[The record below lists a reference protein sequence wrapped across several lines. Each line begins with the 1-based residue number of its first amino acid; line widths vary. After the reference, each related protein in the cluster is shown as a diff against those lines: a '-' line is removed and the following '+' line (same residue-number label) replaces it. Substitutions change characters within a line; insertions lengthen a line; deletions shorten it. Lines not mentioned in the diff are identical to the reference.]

1 MQWPK
6 TAFEIRDMLLTST
19 RPDVITS
26 VTEHLRTASEPDSS
40 SSSSSS
46 SVHLPRVL
54 LVLLYIIKE
63 LSTAKLQRSRVS
75 LQKAAP
81 EVLQVLAKVYVDR
94 VNRWM
99 RFIQHGGDDEGGAI
113 DDIDH
118 SLLALRVLRRLAIAG
133 YDHPN
138 RNSEVCDFW
147 LIIQQLFG
155 AILSLVIQHGQSMQP
170 SIRGQI
176 EKHLIQMSKLHLE
189 MVRSHPSAFPLL
201 PDSMSLTKA
210 YWGLLLEFG
219 KTFGAPSTAVGAE
232 IGTDGDAEDEI
243 SYLEK
248 ISLKGLLL
256 LRACVKMV
264 YSPVQTFKYQ
274 PAEDKEETKQ
284 STDSM
289 RSNILSEPMVREMM
303 ETLVTRFFVFR
314 LRDLRE
320 LRTDPD
326 EWERRVEGQGDA
338 WEFSIRICA
347 EKLFLDLVINNK
359 DLLIQPLLDV
369 FYSVASM

>member
-1 MQWPK
+1 V
-6 TAFEIRDMLLTST
+6 LLTGP

-26 VTEHLRTASEPDSS
+26 VTEHLWIASEPGSPS
-40 SSSSSS
+40 A
-46 SVHLPRVL
+46 HLPRVL

-81 EVLQVLAKVYVDR
+81 EIFRALAKVYADR

-99 RFIQHGGDDEGGAI
+99 HFIQRGGDDEGGAI
-113 DDIDH
+113 DFIDH

-138 RNSEVCDFW
+138 RDSEVCDFW
-147 LIIQQLFG
+147 VITQQHFG
-155 AILSLVIQHGQSMQP
+155 AFLSLVIQHGQSMQLP
-170 SIRGQI
+170 VRGQI

-189 MVRSHPSAFPLL
+189 TVRAHPSAFPLL
-201 PDSMSLTKA
+201 PDSISLTKA

-219 KTFGAPSTAVGAE
+219 KTFGAPNTVVVAE

-243 SYLEK
+243 SCLEK

-264 YSPVQTFKYQ
+264 YSPAQTFKYQ
-274 PAEDKEETKQ
+274 QAEDREETKQ

-289 RSNILSEPMVREMM
+289 KSNMLSEPMVREMM

-314 LRDLRE
+314 PRDLRE
-320 LRTDPD
+320 WQTEPD
-326 EWERRVEGQGDA
+326 EWERREEGQGDA

-369 FYSVASM
+369 FYSVASMSKKKKAAMV